1 MNLGHVL
8 ELSLPIG
15 IPFLMMGCTSA
26 VPGVLRMTAE
36 ITVIYQ
42 HPSTK
47 WINATRHKNDR
58 IPVAQVN
65 KLNIDQQCGVLWHV
79 SSWDVLLDISCLCHK
94 MLLFISVKTAKVY
107 VWLCLQF

>member
-1 MNLGHVL
+1 MVVTAPTTDRSMWVTALLLWGCLWGVMEYRNLDLGHVL

-15 IPFLMMGCTSA
+15 IPFPMMGCTSA

-65 KLNIDQQCGVLWHV
+65 
-79 SSWDVLLDISCLCHK
+79 
-94 MLLFISVKTAKVY
+94 
-107 VWLCLQF
+107 